1 MTLTYLGGL
10 MRAGTIRSAL
20 VLAPLSVLR
29 AWENEAHKVL
39 TLCMPT
45 VQIQVLSSSMSAHKR
60 RWALEEALE
69 SSPDYP
75 TLVISTYGQV
85 QSNSEDF
92 SPKNRL
98 PWDYVVLDEGHLI
111 KNPAANTSKCC
122 RKICSHRDTRRLMLT
137 GTPVQNNLKVCNF
150 LSVPDCKYR
159 STQSNHHF
167 LCLSGTVGTL

>member
-45 VQIQVLSSSMSAHKR
+45 VQIQVLSSSMGAHKR
-60 RWALEEALE
+60 RWALQEALE
-69 SSPDYP
+69 SPLGFPS
-75 TLVISTYGQV
+75 LLISTYGQV
-85 QSNSEDF
+85 QSNPDDF
-92 SPKNRL
+92 SPENRSH
-98 PWDYVVLDEGHLI
+98 WDYVVLDEGHLI

-137 GTPVQNNLKVCNF
+137 GTPVQNNLKVSYF
-150 LSVPDCKYR
+150 ISVPDCKYE
-159 STQSNHHF
+159 
-167 LCLSGTVGTL
+167 CMA